1 MRCYNCGAVLSEND
15 FCTRCGADVRIY
27 RRIMRLSNMYY
38 NDGLK
43 KAQVRDLSGAVE
55 SLRQSLKC
63 NRNNIEARNLLG
75 LVYFEMGEAVAALSE
90 WVISKNLKPERNVAD
105 DFLEDVQGNPSRLSA
120 INQSL
125 KKYNQA
131 LSYCYQ
137 ESYDL
142 AIIQLK
148 KVLQMN
154 SRLISAYQLLG
165 LLYIK
170 TGEYG
175 RARRVIENG
184 IKIDKNNTM
193 LLSYQQE
200 VRAALDENG
209 AATMT
214 SGGHRSAKTRAANDS
229 IVYQSGN
236 ETIIQPMNT
245 SEKSGSS
252 AFLNILIGLAVGAAL
267 MWFLVLPARIRASGT
282 ETADR
287 LVQVSNELTEKSA
300 DIDELNK
307 KINALTV
314 ENKDQKEKIEALSG
328 GDGLS
333 EKYDALFT
341 AALNYLKNPEEV
353 IATADLLKGI
363 KGETVEGDDPA
374 PLEYSEAFNA
384 LYDYLNSDVSARA
397 ALEYT
402 NKGMEAYEA
411 EEYQAAVEALSA
423 SYETDPSNDKVLYY
437 LASSYK
443 SLGDSDKATELYSA
457 LVNKFPES
465 EFVDQAK
472 GYLRN
477 GAEDE
482 NARQNNTDTQET
494 PAAAPAPA
502 ALPTVEMPAADQ
514 TGAAPTEAD
523 VLAALMQQA
532 P

>member
-63 NRNNIEARNLLG
+63 NRNNIDARNLLG

-90 WVISKNLKPERNVAD
+90 WVISKNLRPERNVAD
-105 DFLEDVQGNPSRLSA
+105 DFLEDVQGNPSRLSS

-165 LLYIK
+165 LLYIRA
-170 TGEYG
+170 GEYG
-175 RARRVIENG
+175 RARRIIENG

-200 VRAALDENG
+200 VYSALDEGSDSVRNG
-209 AATMT
+209 
-214 SGGHRSAKTRAANDS
+214 RSSRPGKTRAASDS

-236 ETIIQPMNT
+236 ETIIQPVNT

-252 AFLNILIGLAVGAAL
+252 AFLNILIGLAVGVAL
-267 MWFLVLPARIRASGT
+267 MWFLVLPARIRSSGK
-282 ETADR
+282 ETGQQ
-287 LVQVSNELTEKSA
+287 LVDVSNELTAKSA

-307 KINALTV
+307 KINALTQ
-314 ENKDQKEKIEALSG
+314 ENIDQKDRIEALSG
-328 GDGLS
+328 GDGLN
-333 EKYDALFT
+333 EKYDALFK
-341 AALNYLKNPEEV
+341 AALNYIQNPEEV
-353 IATADLLKGI
+353 IATQDLLKGI

-384 LYDYLNSDVSARA
+384 LYDYLNTDVSAKA
-397 ALEYT
+397 AAEYT
-402 NKGMEAYEA
+402 NKGMDAYNSED
-411 EEYQAAVEALSA
+411 YTTAVQNLSS
-423 SYETDPSNDKVLYY
+423 SYEIDPSNDSVLYY
-437 LASSYK
+437 LASAYR

-457 LVNKFPES
+457 LVNKFPDS
-465 EFVDQAK
+465 EFVDRAK

-482 NARQNNTDTQET
+482 NAVNNNAQNNNAAAEPAEQ
-494 PAAAPAPA
+494 PAAEAPVPEA
-502 ALPTVEMPAADQ
+502 TQ
-514 TGAAPTEAD
+514 TELD
-523 VLAALMQQA
+523 VLQAMMMQQQQ
-532 P
+532 